1 MIERIIRASVAN
13 RLFVLMGAVFIALA
27 GIYSLTRT
35 PVDALPDLSD
45 TQVIIRTSYPGQ
57 APSTVEAQVTYPLAS
72 TMLSAPQVKAVRGF
86 SFFGDSFVT
95 VLFKDGTDL
104 YWARSRTLEYLS
116 QARSR
121 LPPGISPDLGP
132 DATGV
137 GWAYEY
143 ALVDRSGRQDI
154 AGWAYE
160 YALVDRS
167 GRQDIAQ
174 LRSLQ
179 DWFLRFQ
186 LKEID
191 GVAEVASVGGMV
203 QSFQVQLDPA
213 RMQLYRVSVSD
224 VIEAVRQANNEAG
237 GSVIERAG
245 AEYMVRVSGYLKS
258 LQDFRDIPLSAQTG
272 GIPITVG
279 DVARV
284 QLAPEF
290 RRGIAELNGEGEVA
304 GGIIVVRQGADT
316 QSVIEAV
323 KEKLETLKR
332 SLPQGVEVVTVY
344 DRSSLIERAVANL
357 WEKLAEELLVVALVT
372 FAFLL
377 HLRSSLVALV
387 TLPLGILAAFTVM
400 RLQGV
405 NANIMSLGGI
415 AIAIGAMVD
424 AAIVMV
430 ENAHKKLEHARAN
443 EGISEQ
449 TRIKVLVDAA
459 VEVGPA
465 LFFSLLII
473 TLSFL
478 PVFTL
483 EAQEGRLFRPLALT
497 KTYSMAA
504 AAGLSITLVPVLM
517 VMFVKGRIRPEQDN
531 PVNRFL
537 IRIYR
542 PALAWV
548 LRKPRQTLGIAAA
561 ALALTIVPMSQLGGE
576 FMPPMDEGDVLYMPT
591 ALPGLSAAEA
601 GQLLQVTDRIIMT
614 VPEVKTVFGKAG
626 RAETATDPA
635 PIEMFETTIQ
645 FRPRSQ
651 WRPGMTPEKII
662 EELDSKLKIPGL
674 ANVFVPPIRNRID
687 MLATGI
693 KSPVG
698 VKINGPDLDILQR
711 LGEQVERA
719 VKPIAGTASAV
730 SDRISGGR
738 YIDIEVNRLAAARY
752 GLSIEQVQQT
762 AATAVGGATIGEK
775 IDGLARYPIS
785 VRFPREMRDSVAAL
799 EQLPIITP
807 DGAIVS
813 LSQVADIRVQAGP
826 SMIKSENAQPTVWV
840 YVDVRNRDVVG
851 YVQEAQEKVA
861 EAVQLPPGYSISWSG
876 QFEYAQRAAER
887 LTWVVPGTVG
897 IIFLLLFAAF
907 RRVRQPAIILLSLP
921 FALVGG
927 IWLIFLMGHAVS
939 VATAVGFI
947 ALAGLAAEFGVVM
960 LVYLDAAISERVEH
974 RQFSQDDDLDEA
986 LMEGAVLRV
995 RPKAMTVAVIL
1006 AGLFPL
1012 LIGHGAGSEVMQ
1024 RLAAPMVGGMITA
1037 PLLSLFV
1044 LPAIYKLLG
1053 RRRFIK
1059 EARDTSTPPINSAAQ
1074 PELSA

>member
-1 MIERIIRASVAN
+1 MIERIIRWSVAN
-13 RLFVLMGAVFIALA
+13 RLFVLLGAVFLALA
-27 GIYSLTRT
+27 GVYSLTRT

-95 VLFKDGTDL
+95 VLFKDDTDM

-116 QARSR
+116 QARDR
-121 LPPGISPDLGP
+121 LPRNVSPALGP

-137 GWAYEY
+137 GWAFEY
-143 ALVDRSGRQDI
+143 ALIDRTGRH
-154 AGWAYE
+154 
-160 YALVDRS
+160 
-167 GRQDIAQ
+167 DIAQ

-203 QSFQVQLDPA
+203 QSFQVQLDPQ
-213 RMQLYRVSVSD
+213 RMQLYRVSVAQ

-245 AEYMVRVSGYLKS
+245 AEYMVRVPGYLRT

-316 QSVIEAV
+316 QSVIDAV
-323 KEKLETLKR
+323 KEKLEQLKR
-332 SLPQGVEVVTVY
+332 SLPPGVEVVTVY
-344 DRSSLIERAVANL
+344 DRSSLIERAIANL

-372 FAFLL
+372 LVFLL

-387 TLPLGILAAFTVM
+387 TLPLGILTAFIVM
-400 RLQGV
+400 HLQGV

-443 EGISEQ
+443 EGIPEK
-449 TRIKVLVDAA
+449 TRVKVLVDAA

-497 KTYSMAA
+497 KTYAMAA

-542 PALAWV
+542 PALVWV
-548 LRKPRQTLGIAAA
+548 LVRPRKIVLAAA
-561 ALALTIVPMSQLGGE
+561 AAVALTIVPWSMLGAE
-576 FMPPMDEGDVLYMPT
+576 FMPPMDEGDILYMPT

-601 GQLLQVTDRIIMT
+601 GQLLQVTDRIIKT

-635 PIEMFETTIQ
+635 PLEMFETTIQ
-645 FRPRSQ
+645 LRPRSE
-651 WRPGMTPEKII
+651 WRPGMTPDKIV
-662 EELDSKLKIPGL
+662 EELDSKLRIPGL

-698 VKINGPDLDILQR
+698 IKINGPDLDTLQR
-711 LGEQVERA
+711 LGEEVERA
-719 VKPIAGTASAV
+719 VKPIPGTTSAV

-762 AATAVGGATIGEK
+762 AATAVGGETIGQK

-785 VRFPREMRDSVAAL
+785 VRFSREMRDSVSAL
-799 EQLPIITP
+799 QQLPIVTP

-813 LSQVADIRVQAGP
+813 LSQVADIRVAPGP

-840 YVDVRNRDVVG
+840 YVDVRGRDVVG
-851 YVQEAQEKVA
+851 YVREAQERVA
-861 EAVQLPPGYSISWSG
+861 SAVRLPPGYSISWSG

-887 LTWVVPGTVG
+887 LTWVVPATIG

-960 LVYLDAAISERVEH
+960 LVYLDAAIAERTKH
-974 RQFSQDDDLDEA
+974 GRFRTDDDLDEA

-1012 LIGHGAGSEVMQ
+1012 LVGGGAGHEVMQ

-1053 RRRFIK
+1053 PKRLSAQVRQ
-1059 EARDTSTPPINSAAQ
+1059 EEDTGVGDAE
-1074 PELSA
+1074 PELA

>member
-1 MIERIIRASVAN
+1 MIERIIRWSVAN
-13 RLFVLMGAVFIALA
+13 RLFVLLGAVFLTVA
-27 GIYSLTRT
+27 GVYSLTRT

-72 TMLSAPQVKAVRGF
+72 TMLSAPKVKAVRGF

-95 VLFKDGTDL
+95 VLFQDGTDL

-116 QARSR
+116 QARDR
-121 LPPGISPDLGP
+121 LPSNVAPTLGP

-137 GWAYEY
+137 GWAFEY
-143 ALVDRSGRQDI
+143 ALTDRSGRHD
-154 AGWAYE
+154 
-160 YALVDRS
+160 L
-167 GRQDIAQ
+167 AQ

-179 DWFLRFQ
+179 DWFLRYQ

-203 QSFQVQLDPA
+203 QSFQVQLDPQ
-213 RMQLYRVSVSD
+213 RMQLYRVAVSD
-224 VIEAVRQANNEAG
+224 VVEAIRKANNEAG

-245 AEYMVRVSGYLKS
+245 AEYMVRVSGYLRT
-258 LQDFRDIPLSAQTG
+258 LQDFRDIPLRSEAG
-272 GIPITVG
+272 GIPVTVG

-316 QSVIEAV
+316 QAVIEAV
-323 KEKLETLKR
+323 KAKLGELKR

-344 DRSSLIERAVANL
+344 DRSALIERAVENL
-357 WEKLAEELLVVALVT
+357 LEKLAEELLIVALVT
-372 FAFLL
+372 GAFLL
-377 HLRSSLVALV
+377 HFRSSLVAVV
-387 TLPLGILAAFTVM
+387 TLPLGMLAAITVM
-400 RLQGV
+400 DLQGV

-424 AAIVMV
+424 AAIVMI
-430 ENAHKKLEHARAN
+430 ENAHKKLEHAGGN
-443 EGISEQ
+443 EAISERK
-449 TRIKVLVDAA
+449 RIQLLVEAA

-483 EAQEGRLFRPLALT
+483 EAQEGRLFQPLALT

-504 AAGLSITLVPVLM
+504 AAALSITLVPVLM
-517 VMFVKGRIRPEQDN
+517 TIFIKGRIRPEQEN

-537 IRIYR
+537 IRTYR

-548 LRKPRQTLGIAAA
+548 LRKPRATLAIAAA
-561 ALALTIVPMSQLGGE
+561 ALMITILPMTRLGAE
-576 FMPPMDEGDVLYMPT
+576 FMPAMEEGDILYMPT

-601 GQLLQVTDRIIMT
+601 GQLLQITDRIIMT
-614 VPEVKTVFGKAG
+614 VPEVRTVFGKAG

-645 FRPRSQ
+645 LKPRDE
-651 WRPGMTPEKII
+651 WRPGMTTDKIVA
-662 EELDSKLKIPGL
+662 ELDLKLKIPGL

-698 VKINGPDLDILQR
+698 VKITGPDLDTLQR
-711 LGEQVERA
+711 LGEEVERA
-719 VKPIAGTASAV
+719 VKPIEGTVSAV

-738 YIDIEVNRLAAARY
+738 YVDVTVNRLAAARY
-752 GLSIEQVQQT
+752 GLSIEEVQET
-762 AATAVGGATIGEK
+762 AATAVGGMPIGEK
-775 IDGLARYPIS
+775 IEGLARYPIN
-785 VRFPREMRDSVAAL
+785 VRFPREVRDSVEAL
-799 EQLPIITP
+799 RQLPVIAP
-807 DGAIVS
+807 DGAVVPLS
-813 LSQVADIRVQAGP
+813 LVADIRVAPGP
-826 SMIKSENAQPTVWV
+826 AMIKSENAQPSVWV
-840 YVDVRNRDVVG
+840 YVDVRGRDVVG
-851 YVQEAQEKVA
+851 YVREAEEKVTA
-861 EAVQLPPGYSISWSG
+861 AVRLPAGYSISWSG

-887 LTWVVPGTVG
+887 LTWVVPATIA

-927 IWLIFLMGHAVS
+927 IWLIFLLGHAVS

-960 LVYLDAAISERVEH
+960 LVYLDHAIENRVRK
-974 RQFSQDDDLDEA
+974 RQFGSAHDLDEA

-1012 LIGHGAGSEVMQ
+1012 LIGDGAGSEVMQ

-1053 RRRFIK
+1053 PRRLVEPSR
-1059 EARDTSTPPINSAAQ
+1059 EAGEVEESQRANA
-1074 PELSA
+1074 